1 MSDAC
6 RSPTDATSVRPP
18 PPIWTRL
25 RKHAW
30 AGVVLAFACLAAAF
44 AAARWAWGPEVV
56 VYPVERGD
64 LVRTVVATGH
74 VETPYRVE
82 VGSQITGTVREVLVE
97 EGQSVAAGQPLV
109 LLDDS
114 ELKAAAV
121 SAQGAREQAVARLR
135 QMTELSLPAAR
146 ETLEQARAN
155 LANAQAAYERASQLA
170 SSGYGTQA
178 SLDTAT
184 RDFNVART
192 QVRAAELSVYTM
204 SPGGSDHVM
213 AETQLGQADANLAT
227 ARARLGFATVTAP
240 RDGVLISRSV
250 EKGTVAQPG
259 KTLFVLAPKGDVQIV
274 VGIDEKNLG
283 LLKLGQPALAS
294 ADAYSD
300 QRFAATLS
308 YINPGIDLSRASVQV
323 KLVVKDPPP
332 TLRQDMT
339 VSVDIEVDRR
349 PDALVAQARA
359 LHDAASGQPWV
370 LVVRDGRAREVPVS
384 VGLRAGGKA
393 EVVKGL
399 APGDL
404 LVPVSSGVRTG
415 QRVRPVLP

>member
-1 MSDAC
+1 MSDPHLSPVTTAVPGTTTGRGTTLR
-6 RSPTDATSVRPP
+6 RSL
-18 PPIWTRL
+18 W
-25 RKHAW
+25 
-30 AGVVLAFACLAAAF
+30 VLAAGLLIVAGFGLAG
-44 AAARWAWGPEVV
+44 ARWAFGPEVV
-56 VYPVERGD
+56 VVAVDRGD

-82 VGSQITGTVREVLVE
+82 IASQITGTVRDVLVE
-97 EGQSVAAGQPLV
+97 EGQSVTSGQPLV
-109 LLDDS
+109 VLDDG
-114 ELKAAAV
+114 ELRAAAV
-121 SAQGAREQAVARLR
+121 AAQGAREQAAARLR

-146 ETLEQARAN
+146 EALEQARAN
-155 LANAQAAYERASQLA
+155 LANAQAAFERARQLA
-170 SSGYGTQA
+170 TAGHGTQA

-204 SPGGSDHVM
+204 SPGGSDTVM
-213 AETQLGQADANLAT
+213 AETQLAQAEANLST
-227 ARARLGFATVTAP
+227 ARARLGFATVVAP

-259 KTLFVLAPKGDVQIV
+259 RTLFVLAPKGDVQIV

-283 LLKLGQPALAS
+283 LLKIGQPALAS
-294 ADAYSD
+294 ADAYPD

-323 KLVVKDPPP
+323 KLVVKDPPA

-349 PDALVAQARA
+349 PGALVAPARA
-359 LHDAASGQPWV
+359 LHDATSGQPWV
-370 LVVRDGRAREVPVS
+370 LAVRDGRARETPVT

-393 EVVKGL
+393 EILKGL
-399 APGDL
+399 AAGDL
-404 LVPVSSGVRTG
+404 LVPASSGVRAG
-415 QRVRPVLP
+415 QRIRPVLP